1 MIGAIRSERRP
12 MPRLHVVFDLD
23 DTLYPERQFALAGFR
38 AAARWAE
45 AEFGVIG
52 LSEEMAGLL
61 DVGMLGKLFAT
72 VLARHVP
79 DHTPDHLQ
87 AFREAYRQCDRPELE
102 LFEDAVHALDH
113 YQRLGPIGLITDGTL
128 AVQTKKVRALG
139 IEERFA
145 KIVYTDALG
154 ADRAYFKPHRRPYE
168 TMSEALGHPSGRYV
182 YVGDN
187 PAKDFV
193 APNAMGWISVL
204 VHRDHP
210 RIHDVT
216 HVAPGGA
223 PQHTV
228 RSLRELPGILGA

>member
-1 MIGAIRSERRP
+1 VIGAIRFERRL
-12 MPRLHVVFDLD
+12 MSRLHVVFDLD
-23 DTLYPERQFALAGFR
+23 DTLYPERQYALAGFR
-38 AAARWAE
+38 SAARWAE
-45 AEFGVIG
+45 AEFGVTG
-52 LSEEMAGLL
+52 LADEMAGLL
-61 DVGMLGKLFAT
+61 EVGMLGKLFVT
-72 VLARHVP
+72 VLGRHVP
-79 DHTPDHLQ
+79 DHRPEHLL
-87 AFREAYRQCDRPELE
+87 AFREAYKNCDQPELE
-102 LFEDAVHALDH
+102 LFEDAIHALDH
-113 YQRLGPIGLITDGTL
+113 YQRQGPIGLITDGTL
-128 AVQTKKVRALG
+128 HVQMKKVRALG

-168 TMSEALGHPSGRYV
+168 TMLEALGDPSDRYV

-216 HVAPGGA
+216 RVADGGA

-228 RSLRELPGILGA
+228 RSLRELSSILGT